1 MSESALERTAR
12 ALDLIPYLL
21 EHQGASVAEL
31 AARFSVTELQI
42 TQDFNH
48 AAHVRSAWLHAT
60 RINRYVL

>member
-42 TQDFNH
+42 TQDLTM
-48 AAHVRSAWLHAT
+48 LHMCGLPGYT
-60 RINRYVL
+60 PLELMDM